1 MKFPS
6 LLLSLCL
13 VLGACSHVPPAP
25 VDENR
30 LVLDTLA
37 LAQKTAAANAEEQKR
52 ELASAQQAYNRERSL
67 GNRLRLGV
75 LLALPQPALE
85 DKSRA
90 LALLEPLAGHVGPAG
105 QLATLVQGQLNERL
119 KEGRRAQQLK
129 EQLDELKSIERQLIE
144 RSRKGR
150 Q

>member
-13 VLGACSHVPPAP
+13 ILGACSHVPPVP

-75 LLALPQPALE
+75 LLALPQPAL
-85 DKSRA
+85 
-90 LALLEPLAGHVGPAG
+90 LEPLAGHAGPAG